1 MITPK
6 NERTNRIQIIWYNRL
21 QKAEIIKIPKMV
33 LLKTGDIRGTYKNMK
48 GLEEW
53 EKLTAISKKTNM
65 GKI

>member
-1 MITPK
+1 
-6 NERTNRIQIIWYNRL
+6 
-21 QKAEIIKIPKMV
+21 MV